1 MREQIVALF
10 DRFKV
15 SNPFGDLMLN
25 GSEGVQDE
33 KRERERKGVGE
44 IPSTFF
50 LTLNVS
56 HFC

>member
-33 KRERERKGVGE
+33 KRERERERALGKFRLLFSS
-44 IPSTFF
+44 P
-50 LTLNVS
+50 
-56 HFC
+56 